1 MLELSDK
8 INILKD
14 YLDEIGDTHV
24 DSFKTDIVFYFND
37 FEDEQSCDFQF
48 LNRLNSK
55 EEIHSVI
62 DHLISKIALK
72 FDENEEQLS
81 DFIFYALNP

>member
-1 MLELSDK
+1 MRIVLKQILSFTLM
-8 INILKD
+8 NLKMNKAV
-14 YLDEIGDTHV
+14 I
-24 DSFKTDIVFYFND
+24 
-37 FEDEQSCDFQF
+37 FQF
-48 LNRLNSK
+48 LNRLDSK

-72 FDENEEQLS
+72 FDEDEEQLS

>member
-62 DHLISKIALK
+62 DHLISKIA
-72 FDENEEQLS
+72 
-81 DFIFYALNP
+81 

>member
-48 LNRLNSK
+48 LNRLDSK

-62 DHLISKIALK
+62 DHFISKIALK
-72 FDENEEQLS
+72 FDEDEEQLS

>member
-14 YLDEIGDTHV
+14 YLDEISDTHV

>member
-24 DSFKTDIVFYFND
+24 DSIKTDIVFYFND

>member
-1 MLELSDK
+1 M
-8 INILKD
+8 NLKMNKAV
-14 YLDEIGDTHV
+14 I
-24 DSFKTDIVFYFND
+24 
-37 FEDEQSCDFQF
+37 FQF
-48 LNRLNSK
+48 LNRLDSK

-72 FDENEEQLS
+72 FDEDEEQLS

>member
-62 DHLISKIALK
+62 NHLISKIALK